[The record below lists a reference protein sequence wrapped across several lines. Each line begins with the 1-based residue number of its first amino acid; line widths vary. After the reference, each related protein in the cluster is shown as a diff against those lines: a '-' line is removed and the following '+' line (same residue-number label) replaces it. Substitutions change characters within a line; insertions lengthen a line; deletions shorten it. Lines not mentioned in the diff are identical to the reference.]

1 MLFWLRE
8 KQGRKEER
16 RGAGGEDEEGT
27 GRRLGSEGGMTSEG
41 KTRQSSQLLSPGLER
56 GERGKE
62 HRSRSRKKQIYSP
75 ATTSMNAKSDNKT
88 IRHPKWT
95 SRRFKGKLEKK
106 WQVRFANTLWLLPS
120 TERPSPSPFLSAVK
134 KEKKKST
141 FVSPEWRRGKKAKD
155 LPSEALGPFQ
165 SSQLWA
171 AQPWASHWKD
181 TSKEWQPWRITR
193 WLCKG
198 SSSSVPET
206 TTWGL
211 LSLLAD

>member
-27 GRRLGSEGGMTSEG
+27 GRGLGSEGGMTSEG

-134 KEKKKST
+134 KEKKKVQHL
-141 FVSPEWRRGKKAKD
+141 FLLNGEGGKKQRTFRQRP
-155 LPSEALGPFQ
+155 LVH
-165 SSQLWA
+165 SS
-171 AQPWASHWKD
+171 PASY
-181 TSKEWQPWRITR
+181 
-193 WLCKG
+193 
-198 SSSSVPET
+198 
-206 TTWGL
+206 GL
-211 LSLLAD
+211 HSPGQVTERTHLKNDNRGA